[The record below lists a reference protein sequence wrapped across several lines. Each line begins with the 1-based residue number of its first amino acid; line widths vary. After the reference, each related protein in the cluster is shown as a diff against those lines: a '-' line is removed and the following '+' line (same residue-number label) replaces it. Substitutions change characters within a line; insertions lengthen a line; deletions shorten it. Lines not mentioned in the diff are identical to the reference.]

1 MLLSQKLAGFTKG
14 QADKLRKAMGKKQLA
29 VMEELKV
36 LFFEGGVKNG
46 HPEATLNKIWEDWK
60 KFAQY
65 AFNKSHATCYAW
77 VGYQTGYLKAHYPA
91 EYMSAVLSNN
101 MNNMDEIAKF
111 MDDIKKHDIKI
122 LGPDVNESFTQFT
135 VNKQGN
141 VRFGMAGIKGIG
153 ENAVNSVIQEREA
166 NGIYKDVFDF
176 IERVNLTTVNKKGIE
191 SLVGSGA
198 FDCFQEVN
206 RGTFAVDLGKGETFA
221 DILLRYGNKF
231 QKNSS
236 DASTSLFGGDAAVQT
251 ARPMLP
257 ITPELNQLE
266 VLKKEKELVGMY
278 LSSHP
283 LDTFKL
289 EVEQFASL
297 KISEIGELVDNVF
310 SGSVAPNPDGYYL
323 AGLVTGVS
331 MGLTKTNRPF
341 CKMTV
346 EDYTSSYQFALFGKE
361 YEAYLPYAQEN
372 TALLIKVMPTL
383 VYPRLTPEEKAN
395 RDKSQPLVPTECRLR
410 VQGMTLLSNTKD
422 EFIKSIAILLPV
434 EQITET
440 FITEFSKNLRKN
452 RGHALLTLYIH
463 DRKND
468 VTAEYF
474 SRKYK
479 VALNDE
485 LLAFLRS
492 RGLQY
497 NIFKDVKIG

>member
-14 QADKLRKAMGKKQLA
+14 QADKLRKAMGKKQIA

-36 LFFEGGVKNG
+36 LFFEGGRSNG
-46 HPEATLNKIWEDWK
+46 HPEDTLNKIWEDWK

-91 EYMSAVLSNN
+91 EYMAAVLSNN
-101 MNNMDEIAKF
+101 MNNMDEITKF

-122 LGPDVNESFTQFT
+122 LSPDVNESFTQFT
-135 VNKQGN
+135 VNKDGN
-141 VRFGMAGIKGIG
+141 VRFGMAGVKGIG
-153 ENAVNSVIQEREA
+153 ENAVNSIIQERED
-166 NGIYKDVFDF
+166 NGIYKDIFDF
-176 IERVNLTTVNKKGIE
+176 VERINLTSVNKKGIE

-198 FDCFQEVN
+198 LDCFPEIN

-221 DILLRYGNKF
+221 DVLLRYGNKF
-231 QKNSS
+231 QKSS
-236 DASTSLFGGDAAVQT
+236 TDATTSLFGGEAAVEI

-257 ITPELNQLE
+257 VTPEINQLE

-283 LDTFKL
+283 LDIFKF
-289 EVEQFASL
+289 EVDQFASL

-310 SGSVAPNPDGYYL
+310 AGSVSPNPDGYYI
-323 AGLVTGVS
+323 AGLVTDVS

-346 EDYTSSYQFALFGKE
+346 EDYTSSYTFALFGKE

-383 VYPRLTPEEKAN
+383 VFPRMTPEERAN
-395 RDKSQPLVPTECRLR
+395 RDKSAPLVPTECRLR

-422 EFIKSIAILLPV
+422 EFVKAIAILLPV
-434 EQITET
+434 EKITET
-440 FITEFSKNLRKN
+440 FLTEFCKSLRKN
-452 RGHALLTLYIH
+452 KGKALLSIYVQ

-468 VTAEYF
+468 VTSEFF

-479 VALNDE
+479 VSLNEE

-492 RGLQY
+492 RGIQY
-497 NIFKDVKIG
+497 NITKEVKIN